1 MDFITF
7 VLCYYGLSFIN
18 IFLFDDSSD
27 VTTEVNT
34 ELNEIKYQLNSITRE
49 LREVKEKL
57 NTLTSS

>member
-27 VTTEVNT
+27 VTAEVNN
-34 ELNEIKYQLNSITRE
+34 ELNEIKYQLNSIARE

>member
-27 VTTEVNT
+27 VTAEVNNK
-34 ELNEIKYQLNSITRE
+34 LNEIKYKLNSITCE

-57 NTLTSS
+57 NTFTSS

>member
-7 VLCYYGLSFIN
+7 IVCYYGLSFIN

-27 VTTEVNT
+27 VNSEVNT
-34 ELNEIKYQLNSITRE
+34 ELTEIKYQLNSITME

-57 NTLTSS
+57 NAIRSS

>member
-7 VLCYYGLSFIN
+7 IVCYYGLSFIN

-27 VTTEVNT
+27 VNSEVNT
-34 ELNEIKYQLNSITRE
+34 ELTEIKYQLNSITME

-57 NTLTSS
+57 NAFTSS

>member
-27 VTTEVNT
+27 ITAEVNN
-34 ELNEIKYQLNSITRE
+34 ELNEIKYQLNLITRE
-49 LREVKEKL
+49 LREIKTYL
-57 NTLTSS
+57 NSLTSS